1 MACIIQ
7 DPLNLQ
13 YTRPSPSSKYNSLN
27 NKGIK
32 HITRLDL
39 RLSNRRNRKLQLG
52 AWKRL

>member
-1 MACIIQ
+1 MTCIIQ

-13 YTRPSPSSKYNSLN
+13 YTRPSPSSKYNFLN